1 MAAPRSHGRAEGR
14 GQWQG
19 GGAGVDG
26 GEVVTRGGNG
36 RRYSLVG
43 LQWSAGHVATYG
55 LVVVVITVA
64 AESYVVM
71 VRGEGGGRGE
81 GGIGSWG

>member
-1 MAAPRSHGRAEGR
+1 M
-14 GQWQG
+14 
-19 GGAGVDG
+19 
-26 GEVVTRGGNG
+26 TRGGNG

-71 VRGEGGGRGE
+71 VSGGGGYRFLGVSGTRG
-81 GGIGSWG
+81 IS